1 MVRFFWLFFSGFL
14 GLIGFF
20 CSPLPVLDKGADFVG
35 VGDKVIVAI
44 IIGIMAIVMLQVSNL
59 DSTRTVSHLVLVSS
73 LGSKETDLEAI
84 TEL

>member
-1 MVRFFWLFFSGFL
+1 
-14 GLIGFF
+14 
-20 CSPLPVLDKGADFVG
+20 VG

-59 DSTRTVSHLVLVSS
+59 DSTTTVSHMVLVNS